1 MEMCYDGAL
10 VMPSSYAVMNEDE
23 MTYVDGGINKT
34 YTGSQGWAVAAA
46 LTGSGTFIYSM
57 AGGLSKAII
66 LSALSGGP
74 IAWIIAGVTT
84 AALMSAAAYLGSQL
98 SGAGLQAAY
107 NMRKKGKFT
116 LKSTNNPF
124 GLLSVS

>member
-46 LTGSGTFIYSM
+46 L
-57 AGGLSKAII
+57 
-66 LSALSGGP
+66 
-74 IAWIIAGVTT
+74 
-84 AALMSAAAYLGSQL
+84 MSAAAYLGSQL